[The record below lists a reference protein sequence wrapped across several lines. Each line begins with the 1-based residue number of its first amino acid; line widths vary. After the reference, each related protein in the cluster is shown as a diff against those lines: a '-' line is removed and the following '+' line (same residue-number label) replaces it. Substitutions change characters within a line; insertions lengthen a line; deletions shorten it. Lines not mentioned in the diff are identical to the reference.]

1 MTYSAKT
8 AKPRLFST
16 YIDAIMRAKSI
27 KTDLIDFS
35 DQDVQNKIESTGGIE
50 LWILEADG
58 IIKAYLSHLYADSIL
73 RTTPWITPVIEG
85 LGNTENS
92 GTAKLP
98 SVSLETTTAYT
109 AAWKITIT
117 ANAGE
122 YWLLYDGESAAFSV
136 DETAAGVGGG
146 SGTVRQVVDNGT
158 TGALLLSTVTGV
170 YINDAALTSA
180 AGAAVVNG
188 TIGEALVF
196 YDTQTGNFTVG
207 QILTGVTSGAT
218 GTIVGM
224 QDNGATGIL
233 LVNDI
238 DGEYTDNESITD
250 PITGA
255 ALANG
260 NSRHAEKSATYD
272 LYSSLEGV
280 QGSGNQ
286 YTDFT
291 STNGDILIPLSAW
304 SGIADDDDVFFF
316 SVVDSQQMIWAI
328 SSKLAAAAL
337 IESIFQKGEP
347 NKLDYQRVLRSDAMN
362 LLDRLSR
369 PFDKNG
375 LRIGTS
381 LNVSADSVWV
391 DYHISMYGADDSSYL
406 TSNALDY

>member
-1 MTYSAKT
+1 MAYSAKT

-16 YIDAIMRAKSI
+16 YIDAIMRAKSV

-35 DQDVQNKIESTGGIE
+35 DQDVQRKIESTGGIE

-58 IIKAYLSHLYADSIL
+58 IIKGYLNQYYADSAL
-73 RTTPWITPVIEG
+73 RTTPWVTPVIEG
-85 LGNTENS
+85 LNNTANS
-92 GTAKLP
+92 GTATLP
-98 SVSLETTTAYT
+98 SLSLETTTAYT

-122 YWLLYDGESAAFSV
+122 YWLLYDGESAAFTV
-136 DETAAGVGGG
+136 AETAAGVGGG
-146 SGTVRQVVDNGT
+146 SGTVRQVIDNGT
-158 TGALLLSTVTGV
+158 TGALLLSTVTGTYV
-170 YINDAALTSA
+170 NDAALTTA

-188 TIGEALVF
+188 TIGEALVY

-207 QILTGVTSGAT
+207 QVLTGTTSGAT

-224 QDNGATGIL
+224 QDDGATGIL
-233 LVNDI
+233 LVNNI
-238 DGEYTDNESITD
+238 DGEYINNEPITD

-260 NSRHAEKSATYD
+260 NSRHAEKSATFD
-272 LYSSLEGV
+272 VYSSLEGV

-291 STNGDILIPLSAW
+291 STNGDILIPESVW
-304 SGIADDDDVFFF
+304 SGIADTDDVFFF
-316 SVVDSQQMIWAI
+316 SVVDAQQMVWMV

-347 NKLDYQRVLRSDAMN
+347 NKLDYHRVLRADAMH

-369 PFDKNG
+369 PFAKDG
-375 LRIGTS
+375 LRIGST
-381 LNVSADSVWV
+381 LNVSADSIWIDYNISSYGV
-391 DYHISMYGADDSSYL
+391 DNSSYL
-406 TSNALDY
+406 TFDTLDY